1 MDEIRTA
8 VVGLGHRALHWIR
21 LLQRLPGYRIVA
33 VCDPIEALLK
43 PALAVLDDRHG
54 VLATTRYDEILVADD
69 VDAIGLC
76 VRCREQGAL
85 AAMALEAGKHVN
97 SEVPAAHTLEDCWRI
112 VLAAERSGKVYQL
125 AEQTRYW
132 GFVDAWR
139 QVVDEGQIGRVT
151 FCEGQYIGYYGT
163 RMFFQD
169 PHSGHS
175 CEIDELDQYPD
186 ARPTWLHEMP
196 PIHYLPHELSPMLKV
211 LDDRVVEVTAMGTGT
226 PSYSHPE
233 IAAPDLQVALMK
245 TEKDAVLRMAAGFTQ
260 PVSHARGH
268 HWYHVMG
275 TRGSVEWSR
284 SGRERPK
291 MWRAGAQMHDMAE
304 MDWRFERAD
313 APAEARASGHGDADY
328 YVHAAFRDAVLH
340 GAKLSFDVYAA
351 MDTAAPAIL
360 AADSIAAG
368 TQLRRVPDFRPG
380 AGRAHGQ
387 SPADDVGTPG
397 SGDTAKNAGA

>member
-1 MDEIRTA
+1 MNEIRIA

-21 LLQRLPGYRIVA
+21 LLQRLDGYRIVA
-33 VCDPIEALLK
+33 VCDPIAGLLE
-43 PALAVLDDRHG
+43 PAMATLADRDG
-54 VLATTRYDEILVADD
+54 VRSTTSYSEILIAPD
-69 VDAIGLC
+69 VDAVALC
-76 VRCREQGAL
+76 VRCEEQGAL

-97 SEVPAAHTLEDCWRI
+97 SEVPAAHTIDDCWRI
-112 VLAAERSGKVYQL
+112 VVAAERSGLVYQL

-139 QVVDEGQIGRVT
+139 QIVDEGQIGRVT

-163 RMFFQD
+163 RMFFRD
-169 PHSGHS
+169 EASGQG
-175 CEIDELDQYPD
+175 CEVEQLYEHPE
-186 ARPTWLHEMP
+186 AKSTWLARMP

-211 LDDRVVEVTAMGTGT
+211 LDDRVIEVTAMGTGS
-226 PSYSHPE
+226 PSYAHPE
-233 IAAPDLQVALMK
+233 IEAPDIQIALMK

-275 TRGSVEWSR
+275 TGGSVEWSR

-328 YVHAAFRDAVLH
+328 YVHAAFRDAVL
-340 GAKLSFDVYAA
+340 GRQPLAFDVYAA

-360 AADSIAAG
+360 AADSISAG
-368 TQLRRVPDFRPG
+368 TQPMRVPDFRPDAARP
-380 AGRAHGQ
+380 AGQA
-387 SPADDVGTPG
+387 PVTP
-397 SGDTAKNAGA
+397 